1 MTFKT
6 PQERFCGVVFS
17 HETANRDGGKAGR
30 EEEGVTV
37 TRRAMLQRW
46 RLVRMDDGWKRARIG
61 ASPYDPCSLRGRLC
75 GEGVWYYSLLHW

>member
-17 HETANRDGGKAGR
+17 HETANRDGGKTGR

-46 RLVRMDDGWKRARIG
+46 RLVRMDDGWKRAR
-61 ASPYDPCSLRGRLC
+61 DRGKPL
-75 GEGVWYYSLLHW
+75 

>member
-6 PQERFCGVVFS
+6 PQERFYGVVFS

-75 GEGVWYYSLLHW
+75 GERM

>member
-6 PQERFCGVVFS
+6 PQERFYGVVFS

-61 ASPYDPCSLRGRLC
+61 ASPYDPCSLRGAALWRAYV
-75 GEGVWYYSLLHW
+75 GM